1 MHATGIFCL
10 LALSVE
16 RHHHLH
22 TLICSVSTFT
32 VAFIHT
38 MEDDQ
43 RLNTLVHKG
52 DALHFMLQQCC
63 KKTENPCTFTIILSS
78 SQDYF
83 SCDHLPLFELGSVHY
98 DHYLINLR
106 FPSLPLGHKKDH
118 EGLLPIDKLSL
129 FVSTAIVTILSASL
143 PLRRF
148 IRHETSLNTGSS
160 SKL

>member
-1 MHATGIFCL
+1 M
-10 LALSVE
+10 
-16 RHHHLH
+16 
-22 TLICSVSTFT
+22 STQP
-32 VAFIHT
+32 
-38 MEDDQ
+38 D
-43 RLNTLVHKG
+43 N
-52 DALHFMLQQCC
+52 
-63 KKTENPCTFTIILSS
+63 
-78 SQDYF
+78 
-83 SCDHLPLFELGSVHY
+83 Y
-98 DHYLINLR
+98 DSTNLR